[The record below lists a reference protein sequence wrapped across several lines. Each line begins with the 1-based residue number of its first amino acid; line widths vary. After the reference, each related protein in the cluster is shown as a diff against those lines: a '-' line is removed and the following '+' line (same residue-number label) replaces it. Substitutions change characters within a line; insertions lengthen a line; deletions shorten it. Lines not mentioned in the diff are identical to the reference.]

1 MPTPKHILVVEDD
14 SDVRQVIADQLEELG
29 YRVSL
34 ADNGETMRAFL
45 QTLDPIDLIVLDGV
59 MPGEQSES
67 LALHAAERKV
77 RLVMISGSPEHMQK
91 ANSRADQ
98 LLAKPF
104 GSADLKRAVEA
115 ALASDTFGQRRTYSE

>member
-67 LALHAAERKV
+67 LALHAAERKI

-104 GSADLKRAVEA
+104 RSADLKRAVEA
-115 ALASDTFGQRRTYSE
+115 ALASDTFGQRRTYPE

>member
-67 LALHAAERKV
+67 LALHAAERKI

-104 GSADLKRAVEA
+104 RSADLKRAVEA

>member
-45 QTLDPIDLIVLDGV
+45 QTLDPIDLNVLDGV

-77 RLVMISGSPEHMQK
+77 RVGDDLGQ
-91 ANSRADQ
+91 SRAH
-98 LLAKPF
+98 AK
-104 GSADLKRAVEA
+104 
-115 ALASDTFGQRRTYSE
+115 GQ

>member
-1 MPTPKHILVVEDD
+1 
-14 SDVRQVIADQLEELG
+14 
-29 YRVSL
+29 
-34 ADNGETMRAFL
+34 
-45 QTLDPIDLIVLDGV
+45 

-104 GSADLKRAVEA
+104 RSADLKRAVEA
-115 ALASDTFGQRRTYSE
+115 ALASDTFGQRRTYSEL

>member
-67 LALHAAERKV
+67 LALHAAERKI
-77 RLVMISGSPEHMQK
+77 RLVMISVSPEHMQK

-104 GSADLKRAVEA
+104 RSADLKRAVET

>member
-104 GSADLKRAVEA
+104 RSADLKRAVEA